1 LRRQNQTPNSNI
13 DIINVIE
20 TKLKDKVQI
29 QLGQL
34 GKAAIVTSNGLHRD
48 VLKAMVEADEKTAI
62 TAITGLD
69 LGANLGVLYH
79 IRTSNAF
86 LTIRAEVP
94 KDNPKIQTVIDI
106 IPGAVFHELEVSDL
120 LGVVFEGNRLP
131 GHFVLSEYWPEGVY
145 PLRKDVKASE
155 IKLNPHPPEEEKQP
169 ENGRV
174 VKIIIGPQHPALLE
188 PEKFAVT
195 VDGETVTKVEPRIGY
210 VHRGIEKAAES
221 RTYLQDV
228 YLVERICG
236 ICNTIHACNFVEGV
250 EKILKTEVPP
260 RAKYLRVIALE
271 LNRLHSHLLT
281 LGHAGLEIG
290 YETLFQYFWRD
301 REPIMDLIEL
311 TSGNRVFSSLM
322 TVGGVRRDIRDSDI
336 PKIKATLIDL
346 RKKLP
351 FYRQV
356 YQNEPS
362 IRARMQ
368 KVGVLK
374 REDALKLCVVGPVAR
389 GSGVDIDVR
398 KDEPYE
404 AYGEIPFKEIV
415 YTEGDTWAR
424 MNVRMD
430 EVEESINI
438 IEYAIDHLPTGPF
451 RVKAPRV
458 VPAGE
463 AVNRVEAP
471 RGELFCYIKSD
482 GTAFPE
488 RVKVRTPTYANI
500 PAFLKTAIGENIA
513 DVPPNFVSLDPC
525 FSCTDR

>member
-1 LRRQNQTPNSNI
+1 MPNSNI

-20 TKLKDKVQI
+20 TQLKDKVQI

-34 GKAAIVTSNGLHRD
+34 GKAAIATNNGLHRD

-62 TAITGLD
+62 SAITGLD
-69 LGANLGVLYH
+69 LGANIGVLYH
-79 IRTSNAF
+79 VRTSNAF

-94 KDNPKIQTVIDI
+94 KGNPKIQTITDI
-106 IPGAVFHELEVSDL
+106 IPGAVFHEMEVADL
-120 LGVVFEGNRLP
+120 LGVVFEGHPSPGRL
-131 GHFVLSEYWPEGVY
+131 VLSEYWPEGVY
-145 PLRKDVKASE
+145 PLRKDVKANE
-155 IKLNPHPPEEEKQP
+155 IKLNPPPEEAKQP
-169 ENGRV
+169 EDGKV

-210 VHRGIEKAAES
+210 VHRGIEKATES

-228 YLVERICG
+228 YLCERICG
-236 ICNTIHACNFVEGV
+236 ICNSIHACAFVETV

-311 TSGNRVFSSLM
+311 TSGNRVLSSVM
-322 TVGGVRRDIRDSDI
+322 TVGGVRRDLKDSDI
-336 PKIKATLIDL
+336 PKIKTTLTDL

-351 FYRQV
+351 FYRQI
-356 YQNEPS
+356 YEDEPS
-362 IRARMQ
+362 IKARM
-368 KVGVLK
+368 KNVGVLK
-374 REDALKLCVVGPVAR
+374 REDAIKLCVVGPVAR
-389 GSGVDIDVR
+389 GSGYDIDVR

-415 YTEGDTWAR
+415 YTAGDTWSR

-471 RGELFCYIKSD
+471 RGELFYYIKSN
-482 GTAFPE
+482 GTASPD
-488 RVKVRTPTYANI
+488 RVKVRTPTFSNI

-513 DVPPNFVSLDPC
+513 DIPPNFVSLDPC

>member
-1 LRRQNQTPNSNI
+1 LQKSKINMTG
-13 DIINVIE
+13 II
-20 TKLKDKVQI
+20 KSKFGDKVQI

-34 GKAAIVTSNGLHRD
+34 GTAAITVNNGLHRD
-48 VLKAMVEADEKTAI
+48 VLQAMLEADEKTGI

-69 LGANLGVLYH
+69 LGANIGVYYH
-79 IRTSNAF
+79 VRATNAF
-86 LTIRAEVP
+86 VTIKAEVP
-94 KDNPKIQTVIDI
+94 KENPKIQTIVDI
-106 IPGAVFHELEVSDL
+106 HPGSLFHELEVADL
-120 LGVVFEGNRLP
+120 LGVIFEGNP
-131 GHFVLSEYWPEGVY
+131 THGHFVLSENWPEGVY
-145 PLRKDVKASE
+145 PLRKDVKANQVKLVPTPTSE
-155 IKLNPHPPEEEKQP
+155 KIKLP
-169 ENGRV
+169 ENERL

-195 VDGETVTKVEPRIGY
+195 VDGEIVTKVEPRIGY
-210 VHRGIEKAAES
+210 VHRGIEKATES

-236 ICNTIHACNFVEGV
+236 ICNSIHACAFVEAV
-250 EKILKTEVPP
+250 EKVGNIEIPP
-260 RAKYLRVIALE
+260 RAKYLRVITLE

-311 TSGNRVFSSLM
+311 TSGNRVYSSLM
-322 TVGGVRRDIRDSDI
+322 TVGGVRRDIKDTDI
-336 PKIKATLIDL
+336 PKIKSVLEDL
-346 RKKLP
+346 RGKLP
-351 FYRQV
+351 FYRQI
-356 YQNEPS
+356 YENEPTLKL
-362 IRARMQ
+362 RMQ
-368 KVGVLK
+368 NVGVLK
-374 REDALKLCVVGPVAR
+374 REDALKLSVVGPVAR

-438 IEYAIDHLPTGPF
+438 IKYAIDHMPTGPF
-451 RVKAPRV
+451 RIEVARSI
-458 VPAGE
+458 PAGE

-471 RGELFCYIKSD
+471 RGELFYYVKSN
-482 GTAFPE
+482 GTDMPD
-488 RVKVRTPTYANI
+488 RVKVRTPTFANI
-500 PAFLKTAIGENIA
+500 PSFLKTAIGESIA
-513 DVPPNFVSLDPC
+513 DVPANFVSLDPC

>member
-1 LRRQNQTPNSNI
+1 MSNNKI
-13 DIINVIE
+13 DILNVVA
-20 TKLKDKVQI
+20 TKFGTKVQI
-29 QLGQL
+29 QPGHLSTGTII
-34 GKAAIVTSNGLHRD
+34 ANNGLHRD
-48 VLKAMVEADEKTAI
+48 VLKTMIDADEKTGI

-69 LGANLGVLYH
+69 LGENIGVYYH
-79 IRTSNAF
+79 VHATNAF
-86 LTIRAEVP
+86 VTIKAEVP
-94 KDNPKIQTVIDI
+94 KENPKIQTIVDI
-106 IPGAVFHELEVSDL
+106 HPGALFHELEVADL
-120 LGVVFEGNRLP
+120 LGVIFEGNP
-131 GHFVLSEYWPEGVY
+131 TSGHFVLSENWPEGIY
-145 PLRKDVKASE
+145 PLRKDVKANQVKLVPTPASE
-155 IKLNPHPPEEEKQP
+155 KIKLP
-169 ENGRV
+169 ENERL

-195 VDGETVTKVEPRIGY
+195 VDGEIVTKVEPRIGY
-210 VHRGIEKAAES
+210 VHRGIEKATES

-236 ICNTIHACNFVEGV
+236 ICNSIHACGFVEAV
-250 EKILKTEVPP
+250 EKVGKIEIPP

-311 TSGNRVFSSLM
+311 TSGNRVYSSLI
-322 TVGGVRRDIRDSDI
+322 TVGGVRRDIKESDI
-336 PKIKATLIDL
+336 PKIKSVLEDL
-346 RKKLP
+346 RGKLP
-351 FYRQV
+351 FYRQI
-356 YQNEPS
+356 YENEPTLKL
-362 IRARMQ
+362 RM
-368 KVGVLK
+368 KNVGVLK
-374 REDALKLCVVGPVAR
+374 REDALNLSVVGPVAR

-438 IEYAIDHLPTGPF
+438 IEYAIDHMPTGPF
-451 RVKAPRV
+451 RIDVARSI
-458 VPAGE
+458 PAGE

-471 RGELFCYIKSD
+471 RGELFYYVKSN
-482 GTAFPE
+482 GTDMPD
-488 RVKVRTPTYANI
+488 RVKVRTPTFANI
-500 PAFLKTAIGENIA
+500 PSFLKTAIGESIA
-513 DVPPNFVSLDPC
+513 DVPANFVSLDPC

>member
-1 LRRQNQTPNSNI
+1 MRRQNQTSNSKI
-13 DIINVIE
+13 DIVNVIE
-20 TKLKDKVQI
+20 NKLKDRVQV

-34 GKAAIVTSNGLHRD
+34 GKAAIITNNGLHRN
-48 VLKAMVEADEKTAI
+48 VLKAMVDADEKTAI

-69 LGANLGVLYH
+69 LGTNLGVLYH
-79 IRTSNAF
+79 IRTSNGF
-86 LTIRAEVP
+86 FTIRAEVP
-94 KDNPKIQTVIDI
+94 KDNPKIKTVTDI

-120 LGVVFEGNRLP
+120 FGVVFEGNELQ
-131 GHFVLSEYWPEGVY
+131 GHFVLSEYWPEGIY

-155 IKLNPHPPEEEKQP
+155 IKLNPQPQEEKQP
-169 ENGRV
+169 EAGRV

-236 ICNTIHACNFVEGV
+236 ICNTIHACDFVECV

-301 REPIMDLIEL
+301 REPIMNLIEL
-311 TSGNRVFSSLM
+311 TSGNRVYSSLM
-322 TVGGVRRDIRDSDI
+322 TVGGVRRDLRDSDI
-336 PKIKATLIDL
+336 PTIKTTLVDL

-351 FYRQV
+351 FYRQI
-356 YQNEPS
+356 YENEPS

-368 KVGVLK
+368 NVGMLK

-389 GSGVDIDVR
+389 GSGVNIDVR

-458 VPAGE
+458 VPVGE

-471 RGELFCYIKSD
+471 RGELFCYVKSN

-513 DVPPNFVSLDPC
+513 DIPPNFVSLDPC